1 MATVYFSQ
9 SLSVCSAEAV
19 PPLLSRV
26 ILFVMLFK
34 YNGCMYPICALCGLP
49 VTKNSLQESS

>member
-19 PPLLSRV
+19 PPLITDLT
-26 ILFVMLFK
+26 VMLFK
-34 YNGCMYPICALCGLP
+34 YNSCMYPICALCASDQKQSFRSLP
-49 VTKNSLQESS
+49 EK